1 MHIPNRTY
9 FPVYLS
15 HHVIRITHVPLLP
28 SQLEAL

>member
-1 MHIPNRTY
+1 MSIPNRIY

-15 HHVIRITHVPLLP
+15 YYVPLLP

>member
-1 MHIPNRTY
+1 MSIPNRTY

-15 HHVIRITHVPLLP
+15 HYVPLLP